1 MPTTYLTFFLF
12 VVFSFNS
19 IVANANT
26 DDELADIFSRSA
38 KYHVHYYVNDDL
50 THTTHF
56 DLATKVIDES
66 AIQNIK
72 STKVSYSTSIEKLEV
87 HEAYNL
93 KADGMRV
100 DTPETNYQQNVNSG
114 RDNKGPVYSD
124 RTTLTIVFPDVEVGD
139 TLSYAYTITTTEPMF
154 PGHFSILD
162 SFPTSYAFDDVK
174 VTLNVPADLEATYQI
189 RDFKESVL
197 QQDNRIIYTW
207 EYANPKPQ
215 KEKREDFSVWDT
227 ETYPGFIY
235 STFSS
240 YKEIVLA
247 YADRA
252 LPKATVTPHIRAL
265 AKEIIGKETDSREKA
280 RLLYEWVAQNIT
292 YAGNCIG
299 VGAVVPH
306 DTDFILDNR
315 MGDCKDQATILQ
327 ALLSA
332 EGINSTQALINSGS
346 IYSLPATP
354 TVTAVNHVINYLP
367 DFDIFVDA
375 TSQTVPFGLIPFSIQ
390 DKPVLLVDA
399 YEKGAKTP
407 TNSKRDSQKI
417 TSIINVD
424 EKGNAKGTA
433 EINLDGINAAYTRS
447 GFRYATPDS
456 EKEWLKNIFSHSGY
470 EGFGS
475 LTKDDPTPMKDN
487 FNYKIDFN
495 IPKQIPLYGLAAFV
509 IRPVVPTQLSIFSL
523 LDVSQQNEAV
533 DIACSAASSEE
544 SYTYRFPDNIEIIA
558 TPENTTI
565 ENADIFYQSSYEID
579 GNELRISR
587 KLDDN
592 TKGNICTPEYTIAQK
607 DIIQKVLWDV
617 NSQVV
622 YKVIK

>member
-1 MPTTYLTFFLF
+1 VHSTYFKAF
-12 VVFSFNS
+12 VFIAFSFNS
-19 IVANANT
+19 IFANANT
-26 DDELADIFSRSA
+26 DAELADIFSRSV
-38 KYHVHYYVNDDL
+38 KYHAHYYVNEDL
-50 THTTHF
+50 THTTRF
-56 DLATKVIDES
+56 DLETKVVDES
-66 AIQNIK
+66 AIQNLK
-72 STKVSYSTSIEKLEV
+72 SSKVSYSTSIEKLEI

-93 KADGMRV
+93 KADGLRV
-100 DTPETNYQQNVNSG
+100 DVPETNYQQNVNSG

-124 RTTLTIVFPDVEVGD
+124 RTALTVVFPDVEVGD
-139 TLSYAYTITTTEPMF
+139 TLSYSYTITTTEPMF

-162 SFPTSYAFDDVK
+162 SFLTSYAYDDVK
-174 VTLNVPADLEATYQI
+174 VTLNVPADLEAKYQI
-189 RDFKESVL
+189 RGLTESKL
-197 QQDNRIIYTW
+197 RQDNRVIYTW
-207 EYANPKPQ
+207 KYANPKPR

-227 ETYPGFIY
+227 ETYPGFTY
-235 STFSS
+235 STFPS
-240 YKEIVLA
+240 YKEIVQA

-252 LPKATVTPHIRAL
+252 IPKASVTPQIRAL
-265 AKEIIGKETDSREKA
+265 AKEIIGKESDSKEKA

-332 EGINSTQALINSGS
+332 EGIKSTQALINSGS
-346 IYSLPATP
+346 IYSLPETP

-399 YEKGAKTP
+399 YEKGVRTP
-407 TNSKRDSQKI
+407 TNSKQDSQKI

-433 EINLDGINAAYTRS
+433 AINLDGITAAYSRS
-447 GFRYATPDS
+447 GFRYATPDG
-456 EKEWLKNIFSHSGY
+456 EKEWLKNLFSHSGY

-475 LTKDDPTPMKDN
+475 LTKDDPMPMKDN
-487 FNYKIDFN
+487 FNYKIEFD

-523 LDVSQQNEAV
+523 LDVSQKDEIV
-533 DIACSAASSEE
+533 DIACSSASSEE

-565 ENADIFYQSSYEID
+565 ESSDIYYKSTYEID
-579 GNELRISR
+579 GNELRINR

-592 TKGNICTPEYTIAQK
+592 TKGNICTPEYILAQK